1 MDSKPETRKHIAQ
14 VALFL
19 LRAVEELGERAAKHD
34 ASKLESPEV
43 EVFDRETP
51 VLSGLTYGSPEYAE
65 CLARM
70 KPALDHHYAVNR
82 HHPEHFAAD
91 GIRGMSLLDLLE
103 MICDWM
109 AAARRHADGNVRRS
123 IEINQKRFGYGDDL
137 KQILQNTVR
146 DMEHETL

>member
-1 MDSKPETRKHIAQ
+1 MVDSRPETRKHIAQ

-19 LRAVEELGERAAKHD
+19 LRAVEELGDRARDHD

-43 EVFDRETP
+43 EVLDRETP
-51 VLSGLTYGSPEYAE
+51 ILAGLTYGSPEYAA

-70 KPALDHHYAVNR
+70 RPMLDHHYAVNR
-82 HHPEHFAAD
+82 HHPEHFGAD
-91 GIRGMSLLDLLE
+91 GMRGMSLLDLLE

-109 AAARRHADGNVRRS
+109 AAARRHTDGDVRRS

-137 KQILQNTVR
+137 KAILLNTVGCL
-146 DMEHETL
+146 EV